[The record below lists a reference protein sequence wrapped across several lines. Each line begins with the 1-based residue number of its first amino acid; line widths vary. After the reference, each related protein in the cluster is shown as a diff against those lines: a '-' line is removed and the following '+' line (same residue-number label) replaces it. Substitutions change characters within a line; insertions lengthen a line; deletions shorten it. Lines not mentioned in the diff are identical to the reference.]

1 MTAGRKHHTITDGE
15 LGIIN
20 KHCRDTREHWEF
32 GRREIIRYQ
41 REECLREQYG
51 EMEKEMELSLVF
63 LSGKSQGQRWRVGCS
78 PWGHKRV
85 GHDLATKPQQ

>member
-20 KHCRDTREHWEF
+20 KHRRDTREDWEF

-41 REECLREQYG
+41 REECLREQTVWGNG
-51 EMEKEMELSLVF
+51 EGNGAHSSILVWEIPWTEEAGG
-63 LSGKSQGQRWRVGCS
+63 LQSMGSQKSW
-78 PWGHKRV
+78 
-85 GHDLATKPQQ
+85 T

>member
-20 KHCRDTREHWEF
+20 KHRRDTREDWEF

-41 REECLREQYG
+41 REECLREQYE
-51 EMEKEMELSLVF
+51 EMEKEMELTLVF
-63 LSGKSQGQRWRVGCS
+63 LSGKSHGCS

>member
-20 KHCRDTREHWEF
+20 KHRRDTREDWEF

-51 EMEKEMELSLVF
+51 EMEKEMELTLVF
-63 LSGKSQGQRWRVGCS
+63 LSGKSHGQRRLVGCS

>member
-20 KHCRDTREHWEF
+20 KHRRDTREDWEF

-51 EMEKEMELSLVF
+51 EMEKEMELTPVF
-63 LSGKSQGQRWRVGCS
+63 LLRNPMDRTAWWATVYQLQQSWR
-78 PWGHKRV
+78 
-85 GHDLATKPQQ
+85 